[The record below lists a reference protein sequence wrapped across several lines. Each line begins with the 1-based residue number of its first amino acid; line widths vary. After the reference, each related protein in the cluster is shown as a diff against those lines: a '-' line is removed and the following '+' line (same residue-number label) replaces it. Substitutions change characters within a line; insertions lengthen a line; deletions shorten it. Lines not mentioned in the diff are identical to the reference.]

1 MSTRVRDALST
12 TFGELRHEPTAKR
25 IRAALGGQAIVESD
39 RALLVWEPRRVVP
52 SYAVPIEDIR
62 GDLEPDSRP
71 PEQSD
76 SPVLHPG
83 IPFGVHSTEGEALV
97 VRAPG
102 DTARAAAFRPADRE
116 LAEHVI
122 LDFDGFDAW
131 YEEDEQIFGH
141 PRDPYHRVDVRRS
154 ARSIRLELDGEVL
167 ADSSRASLLFET
179 NLPVR
184 FYLPPEDV
192 RGDRRRTDLKTYCPY
207 KGQASYWSFDVNGRT
222 RRNLAWSYEAPLPDA
237 APVTGLI
244 AFWDELVDVVLD
256 GERRERP
263 DTPFSRALA
272 DEFDVG

>member
-1 MSTRVRDALST
+1 MSTRVRDTLSRA
-12 TFGELRHEPTAKR
+12 FGELRHEPTEKR
-25 IRAALGGQAIVESD
+25 IRAVLGGEPVVESG
-39 RALLVWEPRRVVP
+39 RALLVWEPRRIVP
-52 SYAVPIEDIR
+52 SYAVPVDDVR
-62 GDLEPDSRP
+62 GELERDTRP
-71 PEQSD
+71 PEESD

-97 VRAPG
+97 IRGRGA
-102 DTARAAAFRPADRE
+102 AAAAAFRPADPE
-116 LAEHVI
+116 LTGHVI

-154 ARSIRLELDGEVL
+154 SRSIRIELDGEVL
-167 ADSSRASLLFET
+167 ADGSGASLLFET

-192 RGDRRRTDLKTYCPY
+192 RSDRRPTEKRTYCPY

-222 RRNLAWSYEAPLPDA
+222 RANLAWSYEAPLPDA

-244 AFWDELVDVVLD
+244 AFWDEVVDVVID

-263 DTPFSRALA
+263 DTPFARALA
-272 DEFDVG
+272 EEFGV